1 MRLYLRLAWRN
12 IWRHKR
18 RTVIIVVALA
28 MCMWLMMFYD
38 GLLAGFTDAIYG
50 NAVKILGGNIQVHE
64 AGYSE
69 NSITNPIMPLSN
81 DEQIAAYALT
91 LPNVVGASRRI
102 ETDGLATSRE
112 GSFGV
117 SIIGIEPQL
126 EAPLSVISKNL
137 ESGQYLQN
145 GEGDNVFIGKGLA
158 DALNVQTGDKFTLIG
173 RDAHNQMRKRTMT
186 VGGIYNVNMPE
197 LEKGIVYMSLPEAQQ
212 LYDLSGKSTMV
223 MVTLANI
230 GKEKPVIAGITKQ
243 FPATDIG
250 SWQTKYPELTSAIT
264 TKSGAMNLFGFVI
277 ILIAGIGILNLL
289 LMAVY
294 ERTREIGFLGAMGI
308 RPGGINFL
316 FLLEGALIGLVGIAA
331 GIMLGLVFNL
341 LFQQVGLDFSKFS
354 TITTYAAL
362 ISGRV
367 YPSLGLEKIVG
378 RVLVMLIVSIA
389 AAFYPAWE
397 ASHREPAEALHYV

>member
-18 RTVIIVVALA
+18 RTIIIVVALA

-38 GLLAGFTDAIYG
+38 GLLAGFTDSMYG

-69 NSITNPIMPLSN
+69 NSLSKPIMALG
-81 DEQIAAYALT
+81 DDQQIAAYALT

-117 SIIGIEPQL
+117 SIVGIEPEL
-126 EAPLSVISKNL
+126 EAPLSVISKNIV
-137 ESGQYLQN
+137 SGEYLQN
-145 GEGDNVFIGKGLA
+145 SVGDSVFIGKGLA
-158 DALNVQTGDKFTLIG
+158 DAMNVQTGDKFTLIG
-173 RDAHNQMRKRTMT
+173 RDSHNQMRKRTMV
-186 VGGIYNVNMPE
+186 VGGIYDVNMPE

-212 LYDLSGKSTMV
+212 LYDLNEESTMV

-230 GKEKPVIAGITKQ
+230 GKEKPVIAAITKQ
-243 FPATDIG
+243 YPGIDIG

-264 TKSGAMNLFGFVI
+264 TKSGAMNLFSFVI
-277 ILIAGIGILNLL
+277 ILIAGIGILNML

-308 RPGGINFL
+308 RPSGINFL

-331 GIMLGLVFNL
+331 GILLGLVFNF
-341 LFQQVGLDFSKFS
+341 LFQQVGMDFSKFS
-354 TITTYAAL
+354 NITTYAAL

>member
-18 RTVIIVVALA
+18 RTIIIVVALA

-69 NSITNPIMPLSN
+69 NSLSKPIMPLSE
-81 DEQIAAYALT
+81 DEKIAAYALT

-117 SIIGIEPQL
+117 SIIGIEPEL
-126 EAPLSVISKNL
+126 EAPLSVLSKNVV
-137 ESGQYLQN
+137 SGKYIQSDD
-145 GEGDNVFIGKGLA
+145 GDLVFIGKGLA
-158 DALNVQTGDKFTLIG
+158 DELNVAEGEKFTLIG

-186 VGGIYNVNMPE
+186 VGGIYDVNMPE
-197 LEKGIVYMSLPEAQQ
+197 LEKGIVYMSLQEAQQ
-212 LYDLSGKSTMV
+212 LYNLNGKSTMV
-223 MVTLANI
+223 MVTLSNI
-230 GKEKPVIAGITKQ
+230 GKEKSVIAGIKDQ
-243 FPATDIG
+243 FPGTDIG

-264 TKSGAMNLFGFVI
+264 TKSGAMNVFSFVI
-277 ILIAGIGILNLL
+277 ILIAGIGILNML

-308 RPGGINFL
+308 RPGGINLL
-316 FLLEGALIGLVGIAA
+316 FLLEGALIGLVGITA
-331 GIMLGLVFNL
+331 GILFGLLFNF
-341 LFQQVGLDFSKFS
+341 LFQQVGMDFSKFS
-354 TITTYAAL
+354 NVTAYAAL
-362 ISGRV
+362 ISGKV
-367 YPSLGLEKIVG
+367 YPSLGLEKIIG
-378 RVLVMLIVSIA
+378 RVVVMLIVSIA

>member
-18 RTVIIVVALA
+18 RTIIIVVALA

-38 GLLAGFTDAIYG
+38 GLLAGFTDSMYG

-64 AGYSE
+64 AGYSA
-69 NSITNPIMPLSN
+69 NSLSNPIMPLSN
-81 DEQIAAYALT
+81 DQQIAAYALT

-117 SIIGIEPQL
+117 SIIGIEPDL

-145 GEGDNVFIGKGLA
+145 SEGDNVFIGKGLA
-158 DALNVQTGDKFTLIG
+158 DDLNVQVGDKFTLIG

-212 LYDLSGKSTMV
+212 LYDLNGKSTMV

-230 GKEKPVIAGITKQ
+230 GKEKPVIAGITRQ
-243 FPATDIG
+243 FPGSDIG

-264 TKSGAMNLFGFVI
+264 TKSGAMNVFSFVI
-277 ILIAGIGILNLL
+277 ILIAGIGILNML

-331 GIMLGLVFNL
+331 GILLGLVFNL

-354 TITTYAAL
+354 TVTTYAAL

>member
-18 RTVIIVVALA
+18 RTIIIVVALA

-38 GLLAGFTDAIYG
+38 GLLAGFTDSMYG

-64 AGYSE
+64 AGYSA
-69 NSITNPIMPLSN
+69 NSLSNPIMPLSN
-81 DEQIAAYALT
+81 DQQIAAYALT

-117 SIIGIEPQL
+117 SIIGIEPEL

-145 GEGDNVFIGKGLA
+145 SEGDNVFIGKGLA
-158 DALNVQTGDKFTLIG
+158 DDLNVQVGDKFTLIG

-197 LEKGIVYMSLPEAQQ
+197 LEKGIVYMSLPEAQH
-212 LYDLSGKSTMV
+212 LYDLNGKSTMV

-230 GKEKPVIAGITKQ
+230 GKEKPVIAGITRQ
-243 FPATDIG
+243 FPGSDIG

-264 TKSGAMNLFGFVI
+264 TKSGAMNVFSFVI
-277 ILIAGIGILNLL
+277 ILIAGIGILNML

-316 FLLEGALIGLVGIAA
+316 FLLEGALIGLVGISA
-331 GIMLGLVFNL
+331 GILLGLVFNL

-354 TITTYAAL
+354 TVTTYAAL

-367 YPSLGLEKIVG
+367 YPSLGFEKIVG

>member
-18 RTVIIVVALA
+18 RTIIIVVALA

-38 GLLAGFTDAIYG
+38 GLLAGFTDSMYG

-69 NSITNPIMPLSN
+69 NSLSKPIMPLNN
-81 DEQIAAYALT
+81 DQQIAAYALT

-117 SIIGIEPQL
+117 SIIGIEPDL
-126 EAPLSVISKNL
+126 EAPLSVLSKNVVSGKYL
-137 ESGQYLQN
+137 ESG
-145 GEGDNVFIGKGLA
+145 EVDSVFIGKGLA
-158 DALNVQTGDKFTLIG
+158 DELNVKSGEKFTLIG
-173 RDAHNQMRKRTMT
+173 RDVHNQMRKRTMT
-186 VGGIYNVNMPE
+186 VGGIYDVNMPE
-197 LEKGIVYMSLPEAQQ
+197 LEKGMIYMSLSEAQQ
-212 LYDLSGKSTMV
+212 LYDLNGKSTMV

-230 GKEKPVIAGITKQ
+230 GREKPVIAGITKQ
-243 FPATDIG
+243 FPGSDIG

-264 TKSGAMNLFGFVI
+264 TKSGAMNVFSFVI
-277 ILIAGIGILNLL
+277 ILIAGIGILNML

-316 FLLEGALIGLVGIAA
+316 FLLEGALIGMVGIAA
-331 GIMLGLVFNL
+331 GILLGLVFNF
-341 LFQQVGLDFSKFS
+341 LFQQVGMDFSKF
-354 TITTYAAL
+354 TNITTYAAL

>member
-18 RTVIIVVALA
+18 RTIIIVVALA

-38 GLLAGFTDAIYG
+38 GLLAGFTDSMYG

-64 AGYSE
+64 AGYAE
-69 NSITNPIMPLSN
+69 NSVSNPIMPLSN
-81 DEQIAAYALT
+81 DQQIAAYALT

-117 SIIGIEPQL
+117 SIIGIEPEL
-126 EAPLSVISKNL
+126 EAPLSVISKNVD
-137 ESGQYLQN
+137 SGKYLQN
-145 GEGDNVFIGKGLA
+145 NEGDNVFIGKGLA
-158 DALNVQTGDKFTLIG
+158 DELNMKAGDKFTLIG

-197 LEKGIVYMSLPEAQQ
+197 LEKAIVYMSLSEAQQ
-212 LYDLSGKSTMV
+212 LYDLNGESTMV

-243 FPATDIG
+243 FPGTDIG

-264 TKSGAMNLFGFVI
+264 TKTGAMNLFGFVI
-277 ILIAGIGILNLL
+277 ILIAGIGILNML

-308 RPGGINFL
+308 RPSGINLL

-331 GIMLGLVFNL
+331 GILLGLVFNL
-341 LFQQVGLDFSKFS
+341 LFQQVGMDFSKFS
-354 TITTYAAL
+354 NITTYAAL

-378 RVLVMLIVSIA
+378 RVLVMLIVSIT

>member
-18 RTVIIVVALA
+18 RTIIIVVALA

-38 GLLAGFTDAIYG
+38 GLLAGFTDSMYG

-64 AGYSE
+64 AGYSA
-69 NSITNPIMPLSN
+69 NSLSNPIMPLSN
-81 DEQIAAYALT
+81 DQQIAAYALT

-117 SIIGIEPQL
+117 SIIGIEPEL

-145 GEGDNVFIGKGLA
+145 SEGDNVYIGKGLA
-158 DALNVQTGDKFTLIG
+158 DDLNVQVGDKFTLIG

-212 LYDLSGKSTMV
+212 LYDLNGKSTMV

-230 GKEKPVIAGITKQ
+230 GKEKPVIAGITRQ
-243 FPATDIG
+243 FPGSDIG

-264 TKSGAMNLFGFVI
+264 TKSGAMNVFSFVI
-277 ILIAGIGILNLL
+277 ILIAGIGILNML

-331 GIMLGLVFNL
+331 GILLGLVFNL

-354 TITTYAAL
+354 TVTTYAAL

>member
-28 MCMWLMMFYD
+28 LCMWLMMFYD
-38 GLLAGFTDAIYG
+38 GLLAGFTDSIYG

-69 NSITNPIMPLSN
+69 NIVSNPITPLT
-81 DEQIAAYALT
+81 DDQRIAAYALT

-117 SIIGIEPQL
+117 SIIGIEPEL
-126 EAPLSVISKNL
+126 EAPLSVLSQNI
-137 ESGQYLQN
+137 ESGVYLN
-145 GEGDNVFIGKGLA
+145 ANTADSVFIGKGLA
-158 DALNVQTGDKFTLIG
+158 DLLGVQVGDKFTLIG

-186 VGGIYNVNMPE
+186 VGGIYNIDMPE
-197 LEKGIVYMSLPEAQQ
+197 LEKGMVYISLSEAQQ

-223 MVTLANI
+223 MVTLANL
-230 GKEKPVIAGITKQ
+230 GKEKPAIASILKQ
-243 FPATDIG
+243 FPGSDIG

-264 TKSGAMNLFGFVI
+264 TKSGAMNIFSFVI

-308 RPGGINFL
+308 RPGGINLL
-316 FLLEGALIGLVGIAA
+316 FLLEGALIGLVGVTA
-331 GIMLGLVFNL
+331 GILMGLIFNF

-354 TITTYAAL
+354 TVTSYAAL

-378 RVLVMLIVSIA
+378 RILVMLFVSVL

>member
-18 RTVIIVVALA
+18 RTIIIVVALA

-38 GLLAGFTDAIYG
+38 GLLAGFTDSMYG
-50 NAVKILGGNIQVHE
+50 NAVKILGGNIQIHE
-64 AGYSE
+64 AGYAE
-69 NSITNPIMPLSN
+69 NSVSNPIMPLGN
-81 DEQIAAYALT
+81 DQQIAAYALT

-117 SIIGIEPQL
+117 SIIGIEPEL
-126 EAPLSVISKNL
+126 EAPLSVISKNVD
-137 ESGQYLQN
+137 SGKYLQN
-145 GEGDNVFIGKGLA
+145 NEGENVFIGKGLA
-158 DALNVQTGDKFTLIG
+158 DELNVKAGDKFTLIG

-197 LEKGIVYMSLPEAQQ
+197 LEKAIVYMSLSEAQQ
-212 LYDLSGKSTMV
+212 LYDLNGESTMV
-223 MVTLANI
+223 MVTLTNI
-230 GKEKPVIAGITKQ
+230 GKEKPVIAGITRQ

-264 TKSGAMNLFGFVI
+264 TKTGAMNLFGFVI
-277 ILIAGIGILNLL
+277 ILIAGIGILNML

-308 RPGGINFL
+308 RPSGINLL
-316 FLLEGALIGLVGIAA
+316 FLLEGALIGLVGIAS
-331 GIMLGLVFNL
+331 GILLGLVFNF
-341 LFQQVGLDFSKFS
+341 LFQQVGMDFSKFS
-354 TITTYAAL
+354 NITTYAAL

>member
-18 RTVIIVVALA
+18 RTIIIVVALA

-64 AGYSE
+64 GGYSE
-69 NSITNPIMPLSN
+69 KSMSNPIMPLSD
-81 DEQIAAYALT
+81 DEKIAAYALT

-117 SIIGIEPQL
+117 SIIGIEPEL
-126 EAPLSVISKNL
+126 EAPLSVLSKNVF
-137 ESGQYLQN
+137 SGEYLQS
-145 GEGDNVFIGKGLA
+145 DDRDLVFIGKGLA
-158 DALNVQTGDKFTLIG
+158 DELNVQTGEKFTLIG

-186 VGGIYNVNMPE
+186 VGGIYDVNMPE
-197 LEKGIVYMSLPEAQQ
+197 LEKGIVYMSLQEAQQ
-212 LYDLSGKSTMV
+212 LYNLDGRSTMV

-230 GKEKPVIAGITKQ
+230 GKEKPVIAGITGQ
-243 FPATDIG
+243 FPETDIG

-264 TKSGAMNLFGFVI
+264 TKSGAMNVFSFVI
-277 ILIAGIGILNLL
+277 ILIAGIGILNML

-308 RPGGINFL
+308 RPGGINLL
-316 FLLEGALIGLVGIAA
+316 FLLEGALIGLVGITA
-331 GIMLGLVFNL
+331 GILFGLVFNF
-341 LFQQVGLDFSKFS
+341 LFQQVGMDFSKFS
-354 TITTYAAL
+354 NITEYAAL
-362 ISGRV
+362 ISGKI
-367 YPSLGLEKIVG
+367 YPSLGLEKIAG
-378 RVLVMLIVSIA
+378 RVIVMLFVSIA

>member
-18 RTVIIVVALA
+18 RTIIIVVALA

-38 GLLAGFTDAIYG
+38 GLLAGFTDSMYG

-64 AGYSE
+64 AGYAE
-69 NSITNPIMPLSN
+69 NSVSNPIMPLSN
-81 DEQIAAYALT
+81 DQQIAAYALT

-117 SIIGIEPQL
+117 SIIGIEPEL

-145 GEGDNVFIGKGLA
+145 SEGDNVFIGKGLA
-158 DALNVQTGDKFTLIG
+158 DDLNVQVGDKFILIG
-173 RDAHNQMRKRTMT
+173 RDVHNQMRKRTMM
-186 VGGIYNVNMPE
+186 VGGIYDVNMPE
-197 LEKGIVYMSLPEAQQ
+197 LEQGIVYMSLPEAQQ
-212 LYDLSGKSTMV
+212 LYDLNGKSTMV

-230 GKEKPVIAGITKQ
+230 GKEKPVIAGITDQ
-243 FPATDIG
+243 FPGTDIG

-264 TKSGAMNLFGFVI
+264 TKSGAMNVFSFVI
-277 ILIAGIGILNLL
+277 ILIAGIGILNML

-316 FLLEGALIGLVGIAA
+316 FLLEGALIGFVGIAA
-331 GIMLGLVFNL
+331 GILLGLVFNL

-354 TITTYAAL
+354 TVTTYAAL

-378 RVLVMLIVSIA
+378 RVMVMLIVSIA

>member
-18 RTVIIVVALA
+18 RTIIIVVALA

-38 GLLAGFTDAIYG
+38 GLLAGFTDSMYG

-64 AGYSE
+64 AGYAE
-69 NSITNPIMPLSN
+69 NSVSNPIMPLSN
-81 DEQIAAYALT
+81 DQQIAAYALT
-91 LPNVVGASRRI
+91 LPNVVGASLRI

-117 SIIGIEPQL
+117 SIIGIEPEL
-126 EAPLSVISKNL
+126 EAPLSVISKNVD
-137 ESGQYLQN
+137 SGKYLQN
-145 GEGDNVFIGKGLA
+145 NEGDNVFIGKGLA
-158 DALNVQTGDKFTLIG
+158 DELNMKAGDKFTLIG

-197 LEKGIVYMSLPEAQQ
+197 LEKAIVYMSLSEAQQ
-212 LYDLSGKSTMV
+212 LYDLNGESTMV

-243 FPATDIG
+243 FPGTDIG

-264 TKSGAMNLFGFVI
+264 TKTGAMNLFGFVI
-277 ILIAGIGILNLL
+277 ILIAGIGILNML

-308 RPGGINFL
+308 RPSGINLL

-331 GIMLGLVFNL
+331 GILLGLVFNL
-341 LFQQVGLDFSKFS
+341 LFQQVGMDFSKFS
-354 TITTYAAL
+354 NITTYAAL

-378 RVLVMLIVSIA
+378 RVLVMLIVSIT

>member
-243 FPATDIG
+243 FPGTDIG

-264 TKSGAMNLFGFVI
+264 TKTGAMNLFGFVI

-378 RVLVMLIVSIA
+378 RVLVILIVSIA

>member
-18 RTVIIVVALA
+18 RTIIIVVALA

-38 GLLAGFTDAIYG
+38 GLLAGFTDSMYG

-64 AGYSE
+64 AGYAE
-69 NSITNPIMPLSN
+69 NSVSNPIMPLSN
-81 DEQIAAYALT
+81 DQQIAAYALT

-117 SIIGIEPQL
+117 SIIGIEPEL

-145 GEGDNVFIGKGLA
+145 SEGDNVFIGKGLA
-158 DALNVQTGDKFTLIG
+158 DDLNVQVGDKFTLIG

-197 LEKGIVYMSLPEAQQ
+197 LEKGIVYMSLQEAQQ
-212 LYDLSGKSTMV
+212 LYDLNGKSTMV

-243 FPATDIG
+243 FPGSDIG

-264 TKSGAMNLFGFVI
+264 TKSGAMNVFSFVI
-277 ILIAGIGILNLL
+277 ILIAGIGILNML

-331 GIMLGLVFNL
+331 GVLLGLVFNL

-354 TITTYAAL
+354 TVTTYAAL

>member
-18 RTVIIVVALA
+18 RTIIIVVALA

-69 NSITNPIMPLSN
+69 NSFSKPIMPLSD
-81 DEQIAAYALT
+81 DEKIAAFALS

-117 SIIGIEPQL
+117 SIVGIEPEL
-126 EAPLSVISKNL
+126 EAPLSVLSKNVV
-137 ESGQYLQN
+137 SGKYTQS
-145 GEGDNVFIGKGLA
+145 GDGDLVFIGKGLA
-158 DALNVQTGDKFTLIG
+158 DELNVATGEKFTLIG
-173 RDAHNQMRKRTMT
+173 RDSHNQMRKRTMT
-186 VGGIYNVNMPE
+186 VGGIYDVSMPE
-197 LEKGIVYMSLPEAQQ
+197 LEKGIVYMSLQEAQQ
-212 LYDLSGKSTMV
+212 LYDLEGKSTMV

-230 GKEKPVIAGITKQ
+230 GKEKPVITNITDQ
-243 FPATDIG
+243 FPKTDIG

-264 TKSGAMNLFGFVI
+264 TKSGAMNVFSFVI
-277 ILIAGIGILNLL
+277 ILIAGIGILNML

-308 RPGGINFL
+308 RPGGINLL
-316 FLLEGALIGLVGIAA
+316 FLLEGALIGLVGITA
-331 GIMLGLVFNL
+331 GILFGLLFNF
-341 LFQQVGLDFSKFS
+341 LFQQVGMDFSQFS
-354 TITTYAAL
+354 NITTYAAL
-362 ISGRV
+362 ISGKV

-378 RVLVMLIVSIA
+378 RVVVMLVVSIA

>member
-18 RTVIIVVALA
+18 RTIIIVVALA

-69 NSITNPIMPLSN
+69 NSYSNPIMPLTN
-81 DEQIAAYALT
+81 DQQIAEYALT

-117 SIIGIEPQL
+117 SIIGIEPEL
-126 EAPLSVISKNL
+126 EAPLSVLSKNVV
-137 ESGQYLQN
+137 SGKYLHSDD
-145 GEGDNVFIGKGLA
+145 GDLVFIGKGLA
-158 DALNVQTGDKFTLIG
+158 DELDVQEGEKFTLIG

-186 VGGIYNVNMPE
+186 VGGIYDVNMPE
-197 LEKGIVYMSLPEAQQ
+197 LEKWIVYMSLQEAQQ
-212 LYDLSGKSTMV
+212 LYDLNGKSTMV

-230 GKEKPVIAGITKQ
+230 GKEKPVIAGITGQ
-243 FPATDIG
+243 FPGTDIG

-264 TKSGAMNLFGFVI
+264 TKSGAMNVFSFVI
-277 ILIAGIGILNLL
+277 ILIAGIGILNML

-308 RPGGINFL
+308 RPSGINLL

-331 GIMLGLVFNL
+331 GILFGL
-341 LFQQVGLDFSKFS
+341 LFNFLFRQVGMDFSQFS
-354 TITTYAAL
+354 NVTTYAAL

-378 RVLVMLIVSIA
+378 RVLVMLLVSIG

-397 ASHREPAEALHYV
+397 ASHREPAESLHYV

>member
-18 RTVIIVVALA
+18 RTIIIVVALA

-38 GLLAGFTDAIYG
+38 GLLTGFTDAIYG

-69 NSITNPIMPLSN
+69 NSVTNPIMPLN
-81 DEQIAAYALT
+81 DDQQIAAYALT

-117 SIIGIEPQL
+117 SIIGIEPEL
-126 EAPLSVISKNL
+126 EAPLSVLSKNVVSGKYL
-137 ESGQYLQN
+137 ESGD
-145 GEGDNVFIGKGLA
+145 GDSVFIGKGLA
-158 DALNVQTGDKFTLIG
+158 DELNVQVGEKFTLVG
-173 RDAHNQMRKRTMT
+173 RDAHNQVRKRTMT
-186 VGGIYNVNMPE
+186 VGGIYDVSMPE

-212 LYDLSGKSTMV
+212 LYDLTGKSTMV

-230 GKEKPVIAGITKQ
+230 GREKPVIAGITQQ
-243 FPATDIG
+243 FPGSDIG

-264 TKSGAMNLFGFVI
+264 TKSGAMNIFGFVI
-277 ILIAGIGILNLL
+277 ILIAGIGILNML

-308 RPGGINFL
+308 RPGGINLL

-331 GIMLGLVFNL
+331 GILFGLVFNF

-354 TITTYAAL
+354 TVTTYAAL

>member
-18 RTVIIVVALA
+18 RTIIIVVALA

-38 GLLAGFTDAIYG
+38 GLLAGFTDSMYG

-64 AGYSE
+64 AGYSA
-69 NSITNPIMPLSN
+69 NSLSNPIMPLSN
-81 DEQIAAYALT
+81 DQQIAAYALT

-117 SIIGIEPQL
+117 SIIGIEPEL

-145 GEGDNVFIGKGLA
+145 SEGDNVFIGKGLA
-158 DALNVQTGDKFTLIG
+158 DDLNVQVGDKFTLIG

-212 LYDLSGKSTMV
+212 LYDLNGKSTMV

-230 GKEKPVIAGITKQ
+230 GKEKPVIAGITRQ
-243 FPATDIG
+243 FPGSDIG

-264 TKSGAMNLFGFVI
+264 TKSGAMNVFSFVI
-277 ILIAGIGILNLL
+277 ILIAGIGILNML

-331 GIMLGLVFNL
+331 GILLGLVFNL

-354 TITTYAAL
+354 TVTTYAAL

>member
-1 MRLYLRLAWRN
+1 
-12 IWRHKR
+12 
-18 RTVIIVVALA
+18 V
-28 MCMWLMMFYD
+28 D
-38 GLLAGFTDAIYG
+38 
-50 NAVKILGGNIQVHE
+50 
-64 AGYSE
+64 
-69 NSITNPIMPLSN
+69 
-81 DEQIAAYALT
+81 
-91 LPNVVGASRRI
+91 
-102 ETDGLATSRE
+102 
-112 GSFGV
+112 
-117 SIIGIEPQL
+117 
-126 EAPLSVISKNL
+126 
-137 ESGQYLQN
+137 SGKYLQN
-145 GEGDNVFIGKGLA
+145 NEGDNVFIGKGLA
-158 DALNVQTGDKFTLIG
+158 DELNMKAGDKFTLIG

-197 LEKGIVYMSLPEAQQ
+197 LEKAIVYMSLSEAQQ
-212 LYDLSGKSTMV
+212 LYDLNGESTMV

-243 FPATDIG
+243 FPGTDIG

-264 TKSGAMNLFGFVI
+264 TKTGAMNLFGFVI
-277 ILIAGIGILNLL
+277 ILIAGIGILNML

-308 RPGGINFL
+308 RPSGINLL

-331 GIMLGLVFNL
+331 GILLGLVFNL
-341 LFQQVGLDFSKFS
+341 LFQQVGMDFSKFS
-354 TITTYAAL
+354 NITTYAAL

-378 RVLVMLIVSIA
+378 RVLVMLIVSIT